1 VHPLKEEKSP
11 AMKANVYVTLK
22 EEVLDPQGEAVRRA
36 LDSLGFAGVKR
47 VRVGKLIEIDVD
59 GSPSEAEPKLRSMCE
74 KLLANP
80 IVEDFELEIER
91 T

>member
-1 VHPLKEEKSP
+1 
-11 AMKANVYVTLK
+11 MKANVYVTLK

-36 LDSLGFAGVKR
+36 LDSLGFSGVKK

-59 GSPSEAEPKLRSMCE
+59 ATNKAETEQKLRSMCE

-80 IVEDFELEIER
+80 IVEDFELELE
-91 T
+91 

>member
-1 VHPLKEEKSP
+1 
-11 AMKANVYVTLK
+11 MKANVYVTLK

-36 LDSLGFAGVKR
+36 LDSLGFPGVKK

-59 GSPSEAEPKLRSMCE
+59 GANRADAEQKLRSMCE

-80 IVEDFELEIER
+80 VVEDFEFEVE
-91 T
+91 